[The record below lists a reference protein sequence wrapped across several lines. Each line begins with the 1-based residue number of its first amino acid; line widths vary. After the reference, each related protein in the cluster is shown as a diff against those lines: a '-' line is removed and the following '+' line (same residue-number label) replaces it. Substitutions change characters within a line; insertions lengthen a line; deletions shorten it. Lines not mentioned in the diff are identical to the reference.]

1 MRYTKGMIGLRLD
14 GELVTLRALT
24 AADVPRL
31 VEIRRRP
38 EVATWWGEEPADE
51 LVAQFGN
58 QVGAVDNT
66 MLVIVFEDAPVGAIQ
81 WYANEDPQFRHAG
94 MDLFVD
100 PAVRGRGLGPDAI
113 RTLVRYLIDGYGFH
127 RFVIDPNAAN
137 SSAIRCYT
145 KVGFR
150 PVGVMREYE
159 CLDGRVWR
167 DGLLMD
173 LLAREL
179 LPAA

>member
-1 MRYTKGMIGLRLD
+1 MIGLRLD
-14 GELVTLRALT
+14 GERVTLRGLT

-31 VEIRRRP
+31 VEIRRQA
-38 EVATWWGEEPADE
+38 EIVTWWGDDGPDE
-51 LVAQFGN
+51 LAAEFGN

-66 MLVIVFEDAPVGAIQ
+66 MMVIELDGTTIGAIQ

-94 MDLFVD
+94 MDLFLD
-100 PAVRGRGLGPDAI
+100 PAVRGRGLGPDAV
-113 RTLVRYLIDGYGFH
+113 RTLVRHLIDGYGHH
-127 RFVIDPNAAN
+127 RFVIDPSARNAA
-137 SSAIRCYT
+137 AIRCYE

-179 LPAA
+179 LPPDPG

>member
-1 MRYTKGMIGLRLD
+1 MIGTKLAGASVVLRPP
-14 GELVTLRALT
+14 V

-31 VEIRRRP
+31 AAIRREP
-38 EVATWWGEEPADE
+38 EITRWWGDE
-51 LVAQFGN
+51 TVDDLMAEYGN

-66 MLVIVFEDAPVGAIQ
+66 LLVVETGGDLAGAIQ

-94 MDLFVD
+94 MDLFLD
-100 PAVRGRGLGPDAI
+100 PAVRGRGLGPDAV
-113 RTLVRYLIDGYGFH
+113 RTLVRHLIDGYGFH
-127 RFVIDPNAAN
+127 RFVIDPSAAN
-137 SSAIRCYT
+137 TAAIRCFT

-159 CLDGRVWR
+159 CLDGVIWR
-167 DGLLMD
+167 DALLMD

-179 LPAA
+179 VP

>member
-1 MRYTKGMIGLRLD
+1 MVGLRLN
-14 GELVTLRALT
+14 GEQVTLRAPM

-31 VEIRRRP
+31 VAIRRSP
-38 EVATWWGEEPADE
+38 PVATWWGDEPADE
-51 LVAQFGN
+51 LTAEFGN
-58 QVGAVDNT
+58 QVGAADNT
-66 MLVIVFEDAPVGAIQ
+66 LLVIDVEDATVGAIQ
-81 WYANEDPQFRHAG
+81 WYANDDPQFRHAG
-94 MDLFVD
+94 MDIFLD

-113 RTLVRYLIDGYGFH
+113 RTLVRHLIAVHGFH

-137 SSAIRCYT
+137 DAAIRCYT

-159 CLDGRVWR
+159 ALDSRTWR

-179 LPAA
+179 R